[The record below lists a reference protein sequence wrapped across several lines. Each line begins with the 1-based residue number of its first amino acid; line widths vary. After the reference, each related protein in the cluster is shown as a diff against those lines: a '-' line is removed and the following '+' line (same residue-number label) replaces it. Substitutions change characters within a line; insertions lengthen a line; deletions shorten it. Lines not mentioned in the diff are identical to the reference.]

1 MNKNRYY
8 PWVVMASCCFF
19 LGLVMGVGTN
29 CNGIFMN
36 PVAESLG
43 VGQGQ
48 VSTYV
53 TVMGIASGLAAPFV
67 GNAINKIDI
76 RRLLTFSALLTGA
89 SFFALSRVNSL
100 FAYCAAG
107 AFVGIGVACGAFL
120 PMTVILNNWFVKHIG
135 LVTGMTLSS
144 SSIVGMVMNPVL
156 SAVIQRFGWRWAY
169 VLMGCMILCTL
180 PVIWLFIRM
189 YPDQKGSVAWGA
201 GEISAGNGDKAAA
214 REDDTPVGQVLRSKK
229 FVMLMLFALTTS
241 FFINHMSHMPSIAA
255 GVGLSAGIG
264 AAMVSF
270 AMAGEFTGKLAI
282 GWLSDRVGILRAVYI
297 VGALGMAGV
306 VGLMCLAPGQQ
317 ILPLL
322 CSYAYGPMTAV
333 GSVGYT
339 LIVKDTVGPGLYPKC
354 YPYINIASTV
364 SFSIGFPVIGFIFDL
379 TGSYRLSF
387 ISTLVGLTVSMVLLK
402 MALKKAPLV

>member
-1 MNKNRYY
+1 MNKKRYY
-8 PWVVMASCCFF
+8 PWVIMASCCVF

-36 PVAESLG
+36 PVADSLG

-53 TVMGIASGLAAPFV
+53 TVMGIASALAAPLV
-67 GNAINKIDI
+67 GNAINRIDI
-76 RRLLTFSALLTGA
+76 RRLLTISSLMTGA
-89 SFFALSRVNSL
+89 AFFALSRVNSL
-100 FAYCAAG
+100 FAYCAVG
-107 AFVGIGVACGAFL
+107 AFVGVGVACGSFL
-120 PMTVILNNWFVKHIG
+120 PITVILNNWFVKHIG
-135 LVTGMTLSS
+135 LVTGITLSS
-144 SSIVGMVMNPVL
+144 SSIVGIVMNPIL
-156 SAVIQRFGWRWAY
+156 SGVIQRYGWRAAY
-169 VLMGCMILCTL
+169 GLMGFMILCTL

-201 GEISAGNGDKAAA
+201 GEAAEAATEGGESGDINSVS
-214 REDDTPVGQVLRSKK
+214 RVLRSKR
-229 FVMLMLFALTTS
+229 FVTLVLFAVITS

-255 GVGLSAGIG
+255 ASGLGAGIG

-282 GWLSDRVGILRAVYI
+282 GWLSDRVGILKAVYI

-306 VGLMCLAPGQQ
+306 VGMMFLAPEQHL
-317 ILPLL
+317 LPLI
-322 CSYAYGPMTAV
+322 CAYAYGPMTAV

-339 LIVKDTVGPGLYPKC
+339 LIVKDTVGAGLYPQC

-364 SFSIGFPVIGFIFDL
+364 SFSIGFPVIGFIYDI
-379 TGSYRLSF
+379 TGSYNMSF
-387 ISTLVGLTVSMVLLK
+387 ISTLIGLSISMVLLK
-402 MALKKAPLV
+402 MAIKKD